1 MFVKLL
7 NEHWTRSA
15 YREVTW
21 LRDQVVVTQEQ

>member
-7 NEHWTRSA
+7 NEHWMRSA

-21 LRDQVVVTQEQ
+21 LRDQVVTQEQ